1 MAVAGAEGWWG
12 VDRRYTIE
20 IGFSS
25 VAAAAAAAT
34 AAAAAA
40 ADDADAAAVSVF

>member
-25 VAAAAAAAT
+25 VAAAAAAVT

-40 ADDADAAAVSVF
+40 DADAAAVSVF